1 MSSKS
6 DDDSKG
12 WLVQP
17 DPMSDL
23 ALTIRTLREGLGLS
37 PDELAQKVGVTRSAV
52 SAWETNANGVGRKRL
67 KKLADAL
74 GVTVTELLTG
84 KVKTP
89 QKTAGTLVAIE
100 SDGDEIPIYEIKSAV
115 PKIWTKS
122 RQRILLIEDQQ
133 GRKIGLLATDQSIQ
147 ALESCLLIL
156 RELL

>member
-1 MSSKS
+1 
-6 DDDSKG
+6 
-12 WLVQP
+12 
-17 DPMSDL
+17 MSDL